1 MARIKKTSDYLKELQ
16 SKSYSR
22 CSELFDLY
30 NKWKKELN
38 VKALSK
44 FLDIIWQEK
53 DNIKPKYL
61 GQNTYNNFRGIAF
74 EEFCFD
80 ILDKTIKKSEAENAV
95 ELFWNEKILTEE
107 FYMFENGGFK
117 KYPKHKAV
125 DVAIGKREDNLIHPL
140 IIISCKIWQST
151 NWLDEDRAILDN
163 IRNRYPDV
171 LGYSLC
177 MSLSV
182 PPVSL
187 ISSQRTG
194 LKVFDLSKDGKLSEF
209 IGDIKDVLT
218 EAKKG
223 AH

>member
-1 MARIKKTSDYLKELQ
+1 MARIKKTFDYLKGLQ
-16 SKSYSR
+16 NKGYSR
-22 CSELFDLY
+22 CNEFFKLY
-30 NKWKKELN
+30 DKWKKELDI
-38 VKALSK
+38 KALSK
-44 FLDIIWQEK
+44 FLDIIWKEK

-61 GQNTYNNFRGIAF
+61 GENTYNNFRGIAF

-80 ILDKTIKKSEAENAV
+80 ISDKTIKESGAENVV

-107 FYMFENGGFK
+107 FYMFENGEFK

-125 DVAIGKREDNLIHPL
+125 DVAIGRREDDLIHPL

-163 IRNRYPDV
+163 IRNRHPNV

-194 LKVFDLSKDGKLSEF
+194 LRVFDLSKDGKLNEF
-209 IGDIKDVLT
+209 ISDIKEVLM
-218 EAKKG
+218 EVKKN
-223 AH
+223 AR